1 MILLTLILTSG
12 VCLADNFVGGIPLT
26 SVHSGTVSGGVYCDS
41 YYGTADQA
49 IHTDKTIDKT
59 FTLPDDAEV
68 EWAMLLT
75 TVYCGHMQ
83 NNYQGTAT
91 VSFNDKT
98 LGTETLNVPYE
109 YITNGGNDG
118 KAYVQVND
126 HVDRVTSDYMMYYD
140 VTSLVKSGK
149 NKATV
154 HTEPTDKNFDGRIKL
169 ITLIVA
175 YNDGSGK
182 KIWYQVNRGHDPDT
196 YYVDDNRET
205 YVGSTAFKAALPSD
219 ASLTDATL
227 TDVHMASTD
236 GSYTF
241 NGKALTSGT
250 PQGTYCGLDSWDVT
264 DDFKSTGT
272 NTLTYDRTGA
282 FYKNALAILTAEYT
296 TSSSD
301 NDSGDN
307 SSDNNSGDNSSD
319 NNSGDNSPD
328 NNSGDNSSDNGSGD
342 NSSDNNSGDNSSNG
356 SGDNSSDND
365 SGQTVS
371 SDLSIQDLKVLHNN
385 GNKVWDNLNNTVKVN
400 ITNSGPDDAG
410 DFAVELYAETALVES
425 KPVSGLA
432 NGAAE
437 TVELNWKPEEAKNY
451 TLKAV
456 IVPGSTI
463 NDPTATN
470 NKLSKTQEVQH
481 NGYAG
486 DKPLETYAHNTVK
499 GDIIY
504 DYGDSKYSGKVSS
517 GSTYTVNHNLK
528 LPANATIKLA
538 RLYNYWTWSATGT
551 TGVDPS
557 MSLKFQGTSLNP
569 EAKYSDQKGW
579 GSVYDYPSGTWAY
592 DVTDLVKGSGNYTTV
607 VTNINSETGNFVCF
621 DGIGLLV
628 VYEDATGNE
637 TEYWINEGCDMVST
651 MSTSG
656 GLTPEDATVK
666 IPFNGSI
673 NLSNVDS
680 AKLWTTVQSGGHDGI
695 ILQFNEMN
703 KSGVYDST
711 PYSDLDIDEARPVD
725 NYLLTKNNM
734 AQIIAPSVTDN
745 SGDYLAPSSAILAV
759 SYKGG
764 TSDNGT
770 SDNGT
775 SDNGTSDNGTSD
787 NGTSDNGTSDN
798 GTSDNGTSDNGT
810 SDNGTSDNGTSDN
823 GTSDNGTSDNG
834 TSDNGTSSSG
844 SDSATV
850 SLTVN
855 ITPVICLQ
863 VTPNSVDFGTL
874 KPGTT
879 SESVPLTLKNNGH
892 GSIKVTA
899 EVEDQ
904 DDGPFN
910 TGLMLDQNKCSD
922 YSKTIASNTSE
933 TSEAQLE
940 LPENY
945 SSTGQFNGSLIFW
958 AEAA

>member
-1 MILLTLILTSG
+1 MILLTLILSSG
-12 VCLADNFVGGIPLT
+12 VCLADNYVGGIPLA

-49 IHTDKTIDKT
+49 IHDAKTIDKT
-59 FTLPDDAEV
+59 FTLPANAKV

-83 NNYQGTAT
+83 NNYQGQAT

-98 LGTETLNVPYE
+98 LGTESLNVPYT

-126 HVDRVTSDYMMYYD
+126 HVNRVTSDYMMYYD
-140 VTSLVKSGK
+140 VTDLVKSGA

-154 HTEPTDKNFDGRIKL
+154 HTEPTDTKFDGRVKL

-196 YYVDDNRET
+196 YYVDDNGET
-205 YVGSTAFKAALPSD
+205 YVGSTSFQAALPSD

-250 PQGTYCGLDSWDVT
+250 PQGTYCGLDSWDVK
-264 DDFKSTGT
+264 DDFKSTGA
-272 NTLTYDRTGA
+272 NTLTYDRTDA

-296 TSSSD
+296 NSSSDSGSGDDSSD
-301 NDSGDN
+301 NDTVDDSSDNDTVDDSSDNDTVDN
-307 SSDNNSGDNSSD
+307 SSDNDTVDNSSD
-319 NNSGDNSPD
+319 NDTV
-328 NNSGDNSSDNGSGD
+328 DNSSDND
-342 NSSDNNSGDNSSNG
+342 TV
-356 SGDNSSDND
+356 DNSSDND
-365 SGQTVS
+365 S
-371 SDLSIQDLKVLHNN
+371 
-385 GNKVWDNLNNTVKVN
+385 
-400 ITNSGPDDAG
+400 
-410 DFAVELYAETALVES
+410 EET
-425 KPVSGLA
+425 
-432 NGAAE
+432 
-437 TVELNWKPEEAKNY
+437 
-451 TLKAV
+451 
-456 IVPGSTI
+456 
-463 NDPTATN
+463 
-470 NKLSKTQEVQH
+470 
-481 NGYAG
+481 NGYTG
-486 DKPLETYAHNTVK
+486 DKPLETYAHDTVK

-504 DYGDSKYSGKVSS
+504 EYGDSKYSGKVFSD
-517 GSTYTVNHNLK
+517 GTYTVHHNLK
-528 LPANATIKLA
+528 LPADATVKLA
-538 RLYNYWTWSATGT
+538 RLYNYWTWSATRT
-551 TGVDPS
+551 TGVYPS
-557 MSLKFQGTSLNP
+557 MNLQFQGTSLTP
-569 EAKYSDQKGW
+569 DAEYSDQKGW

-592 DVTDLVKGSGNYTTV
+592 DVTDLIKGSGNYTTV
-607 VTNINSETGNFVCF
+607 VTNANSDTGNFVCF

-656 GLTPEDATVK
+656 GLTPEEATVK

-680 AKLWTTVQSGGHDGI
+680 AKLLTVVQSGGHDGI
-695 ILQFNEMN
+695 RLKFNKMN
-703 KSGVYDST
+703 ISGVYDST
-711 PYSDLDIDEARPVD
+711 PYSDLDIDEARPVG
-725 NYLLTKNNM
+725 NYLLANNNM
-734 AQIIAPSVTDN
+734 AQIIPPSITDN
-745 SGDYLAPSSAILAV
+745 SGDYLAPSSAILTV

-823 GTSDNGTSDNG
+823 GTCDNGTSDNGTSDNG
-834 TSDNGTSSSG
+834 TCDNGTSDNGTCDNGTSSSG

-855 ITPVICLQ
+855 ITPAICLQ
-863 VTPNSVDFGTL
+863 VTPNSVDFGTV
-874 KPGTT
+874 KPGTA

-899 EVEDQ
+899 KVEDQ

-933 TSEAQLE
+933 TSEAQLD
-940 LPENY
+940 LPGNY

>member
-1 MILLTLILTSG
+1 LTNRKLILILLTLILSSG
-12 VCLADNFVGGIPLT
+12 VCLADNYVGGIPLT

-41 YYGTADQA
+41 YYGTGTQE
-49 IHTDKTIDKT
+49 IHTAKTIDKT
-59 FTLPDDAEV
+59 FTLPANAKV

-83 NNYQGTAT
+83 NNYQGKAT
-91 VSFNDKT
+91 VTFNDKT
-98 LGTETLNVPYE
+98 LGTETLNVPYT

-140 VTSLVKSGK
+140 VTSLVKSGN

-154 HTEPTDKNFDGRIKL
+154 HTEPSDNKFDGRIKL

-175 YNDGSGK
+175 YDDGSGK
-182 KIWYQVNRGHDPDT
+182 KVWYQVNRGHDADT
-196 YYVDDNRET
+196 YYVDDNGET
-205 YVGSTAFKAALPSD
+205 YVGSTSFQANLPSD

-227 TDVHMASTD
+227 TDLHMASTD

-241 NGKALTSGT
+241 NGNALTSGK
-250 PQGTYCGLDSWDVT
+250 PQGTYCGLDSWDVK
-264 DDFKSTGT
+264 DSFKSTGT
-272 NTLTYDRTGA
+272 NALTYDRTDA

-301 NDSGDN
+301 NDGGDN
-307 SSDNNSGDNSSD
+307 SSDNNTGDNSSD
-319 NNSGDNSPD
+319 NNT
-328 NNSGDNSSDNGSGD
+328 GD
-342 NSSDNNSGDNSSNG
+342 NSSDNNT
-356 SGDNSSDND
+356 GDNSSDNNTGD
-365 SGQTVS
+365 NSSGNNTGDNS
-371 SDLSIQDLKVLHNN
+371 SDNNTGDNSSDNNN
-385 GNKVWDNLNNTVKVN
+385 G
-400 ITNSGPDDAG
+400 
-410 DFAVELYAETALVES
+410 
-425 KPVSGLA
+425 
-432 NGAAE
+432 
-437 TVELNWKPEEAKNY
+437 Y
-451 TLKAV
+451 T
-456 IVPGSTI
+456 
-463 NDPTATN
+463 
-470 NKLSKTQEVQH
+470 
-481 NGYAG
+481 G
-486 DKPLETYAHNTVK
+486 DKPLETYAHDTVK

-504 DYGDSKYSGKVSS
+504 DYGDSKYSGKISS
-517 GSTYTVNHNLK
+517 GGTYTVNHNLK
-528 LPANATIKLA
+528 LPENATVKLA

-551 TGVDPS
+551 TGVYPS
-557 MSLKFQGTSLNP
+557 MNLQFQNKALTP
-569 EAKYSDQKGW
+569 DAEYSDQKGW

-607 VTNINSETGNFVCF
+607 VTNANSETGNFVCF

-628 VYEDATGNE
+628 VYEDSTGNE

-656 GLTPEDATVK
+656 GLTPEEATVK
-666 IPFNGSI
+666 IPFDGSI

-695 ILQFNEMN
+695 RLKFNEMN
-703 KSGVYDST
+703 VSGVYDST
-711 PYSDLDIDEARPVD
+711 PYSDLDIDEARSVG
-725 NYLLTKNNM
+725 NYLMADNNM
-734 AQIIAPSVTDN
+734 AQIIPPSVTDN
-745 SGDYLAPSSAILAV
+745 SGDYLAPSSAILTV
-759 SYKGG
+759 SYKDG
-764 TSDNGT
+764 TNNDNGT

-810 SDNGTSDNGTSDN
+810 SDNGTSDNGTSGNGTCDN
-823 GTSDNGTSDNG
+823 GS
-834 TSDNGTSSSG
+834 SSSG
-844 SDSATV
+844 SDSTTV

-855 ITPVICLQ
+855 ITPAICLQ
-863 VTPNSVDFGTL
+863 VTPNSVDFGTV
-874 KPGTT
+874 KPGTP

-892 GSIKVTA
+892 GNIKVKA

-904 DDGPFN
+904 DDGPFS
-910 TGLMLDQNKCSD
+910 TGLMLDQNKCSE

-933 TSEAQLE
+933 TTKAQLDI
-940 LPENY
+940 PENY